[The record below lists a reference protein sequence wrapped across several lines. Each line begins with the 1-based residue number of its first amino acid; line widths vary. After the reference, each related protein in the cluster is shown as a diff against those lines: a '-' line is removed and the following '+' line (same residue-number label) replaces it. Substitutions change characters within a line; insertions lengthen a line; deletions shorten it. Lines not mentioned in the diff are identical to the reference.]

1 VRVSGRLRDAV
12 SEELPTGADVA
23 RFLGRA
29 SDAEFV
35 KLADQHIPLVTSF
48 IRAYTRGRGFDDD
61 SEEVE
66 DDVRAVII
74 TATARLVVNPAQ
86 VSRES
91 VDGYSAVG
99 SLNGFTLP
107 ELAVLH
113 LYRRRTT

>member
-1 VRVSGRLRDAV
+1 VT
-12 SEELPTGADVA
+12 EELPVGADVA

-35 KLADQHIPLVTSF
+35 KLADRHVPLVTAF

-61 SEEVE
+61 SEEIEE
-66 DDVRAVII
+66 DIRAVII

>member
-1 VRVSGRLRDAV
+1 MAD
-12 SEELPTGADVA
+12 ELPTGIEVA

-29 SDAEFV
+29 TDSEFV
-35 KLADQHIPLVTSF
+35 KLADQHVPLVSAF
-48 IRAYTRGRGFDDD
+48 IRAYTRGKGFDDD
-61 SEEVE
+61 TEEVE
-66 DDVRAVII
+66 EDIRAVII